1 MPNKGTGPVRLR
13 TLAFAFQKVSDT
25 VTELHIDD
33 YIAKEKSFD
42 WWTGEE
48 GTEIT
53 SRDFIAQ
60 LNEVTTPE
68 IVIVMNSGGGEV
80 TEGSAIANAIRE
92 KRSEGKK
99 ITCKIPALC
108 ASAAVDIA
116 CACESVSIYRNAYM
130 MIHEASSFL
139 CDMYRAAE
147 LRGNA
152 NMLDAMNG
160 GVAENYAAKC
170 GKTKE
175 EVLKLMAET
184 TWYSGQDAVDNG
196 FADELL
202 DEAADPVEV
211 KTGPQQKYVMMN
223 GAAVAAADFS
233 KAPAAL
239 QEALKNKGKTGSG
252 NTPQEGD
259 HKMALAEI
267 KSEADLKAAY
277 PELCGKMETGAA
289 EAAVKAERERMS
301 ALDKVADKVP
311 AEMMTEAKYG
321 EKPCDAQAVVY
332 RAVTE
337 GKLVNSVVLGQL
349 KEDAKGA
356 GGVPA
361 AANGGPGEGGP
372 QTAEQKK
379 TEAAALADK
388 ASKAR

>member
-1 MPNKGTGPVRLR
+1 MPNKEPGPVKLQ

-33 YIAKEKSFD
+33 YIAKEKSFN

-68 IVIVMNSGGGEV
+68 IVIIMNSGGGEV

-116 CACESVSIYRNAYM
+116 CACESVGIFRNAYV
-130 MIHEASSFL
+130 MIHEARTFL
-139 CDMYRAAE
+139 LDMFRAAE
-147 LRGNA
+147 LRGVA

-184 TWYSGQDAVDNG
+184 TWYSGQEAVDNG

-211 KTGPQQKYVMMN
+211 KTGPQQRYVMMN
-223 GAAVAAADFS
+223 GAAVAAADFT

-239 QEALKNKGKTGSG
+239 QEALKNKSKMGSG

-259 HKMALAEI
+259 HQMAEI
-267 KSEADLKAAY
+267 KSAADLQAAY
-277 PELCGKMETGAA
+277 PEFCKQMESGAA
-289 EAAVKAERERMS
+289 EAAVKAERARMK
-301 ALDKVADKVP
+301 ALDAVADKVP
-311 AEMMTEAKYG
+311 ADMMTEAKYG

-337 GKLVNSVVLGQL
+337 EKLVNSVLLGQL
-349 KEDAKGA
+349 EADAKGA
-356 GGVPA
+356 GSVPA
-361 AANGGPGEGGP
+361 AANGGPGEGGQP
-372 QTAEQKK
+372 TAEQKK
-379 TEAAALADK
+379 ASAAELADK

>member
-1 MPNKGTGPVRLR
+1 MPNRGTDPVKLR
-13 TLAFAFQKVSDT
+13 TLAFAFQKVSNT
-25 VTELHIDD
+25 VTELYIDD
-33 YIAKEKSFD
+33 YIVKEKSFD

-130 MIHEASSFL
+130 MIHEARTFL
-139 CDMYRAAE
+139 CDMYRAVE
-147 LRGNA
+147 LRGSA

-170 GKTKE
+170 GKAKE

-184 TWYSGQDAVDNG
+184 TWYSGQEAVDNG

-211 KTGPQQKYVMMN
+211 KTGPQQRYVMMN

-233 KAPAAL
+233 KAPAVL
-239 QEALKNKGKTGSG
+239 QEALKNKGKMGSG
-252 NTPQEGD
+252 NTPQKGD
-259 HKMALAEI
+259 HRMAEI
-267 KSEADLKAAY
+267 KSIADLKAAY
-277 PELCGKMETGAA
+277 PELCGQMETGAA
-289 EAAVKAERERMS
+289 EAAVKSERARISE
-301 ALDKVADKVP
+301 LDKVADKVP

-337 GKLVNSVVLGQL
+337 GKLVNNVVLGQL
-349 KEDAKGA
+349 AADAKEA
-356 GGVPA
+356 GSVPA

-379 TEAAALADK
+379 TEAAALAEK